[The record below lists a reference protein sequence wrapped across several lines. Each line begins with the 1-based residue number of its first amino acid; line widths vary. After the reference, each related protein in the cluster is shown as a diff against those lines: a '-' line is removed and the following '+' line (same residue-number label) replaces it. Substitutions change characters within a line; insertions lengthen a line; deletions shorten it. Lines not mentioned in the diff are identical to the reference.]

1 MLRQLGAFSI
11 CRWNTHHKHRSFNI
25 SEPRI
30 NERIRVP
37 EVRLVGPAGE
47 QVGIVRIEDALRLA
61 AESDL
66 DLVEVAPQAKPPV
79 CKLMDFGK
87 YKYEAAVKAREAR
100 KNQTNTVLKEIRF
113 RLKIDTHDYETKRG
127 HALRFLGAGDKVKA
141 MIQFRGREQQRP
153 EMGLRL
159 LQRFAEDVAE
169 VGVVESSPRI
179 DGRNMVMVIGPLKNK
194 AEAKAE
200 ARRATQR
207 AEAKAQ
213 NEAKAT
219 GRVDTSGDDQAPLTQ
234 SLADLLPEGFQVNT
248 AAEPEAPA
256 AAAAPE
262 AAVETPA
269 AAAPALRPS
278 AGSSQGCRGS
288 SGAGGSEA
296 GGSQAGGSQGR
307 KRPEARSAQGCPAA
321 EGHRHPRPQA
331 PAAPKAAEAATPAPA
346 APSLRQCLLHR
357 SRWPGPLRRSPL
369 HAPRHHGPRPSRQA
383 RRPTSSK
390 LRKVPPSGSQQPAC
404 RPQGRLHERTA
415 DIVCGYVRRSVPMPK
430 MKTHSGAKKRFK
442 LTGSGKLR
450 RQQANRRH
458 YLEHKSSRLT
468 RRLAGD
474 KIVFKGDAKVIRKM
488 LGI

>member
-1 MLRQLGAFSI
+1 MEYHI
-11 CRWNTHHKHRSFNI
+11 NHRSFNI

-47 QVGIVRIEDALRLA
+47 QVGIVRIDDALRLA

-153 EMGLRL
+153 EMGIRL
-159 LQRFAEDVAE
+159 LQRFADDVAD

-179 DGRNMVMVIGPLKNK
+179 DGRNMVMVVGPLKNK

-200 ARRATQR
+200 ARRESQR

-219 GRVDTSGDDQAPLTQ
+219 GGGRVDVSGDDQAPLTQ
-234 SLADLLPEGFQVNT
+234 SLADLLPEGFAITTVPET
-248 AAEPEAPA
+248 EAPAEAETPVAPVEAAPESEAPVKEAPAEEVPVKETAPKEAAPKAAPVKEAAVQEAPKQAAPKAAAPKREAPKAAPAPVKAPAAVKPPEA
-256 AAAAPE
+256 AAAAP
-262 AAVETPA
+262 
-269 AAAPALRPS
+269 AAPRPPVPMP
-278 AGSSQGCRGS
+278 
-288 SGAGGSEA
+288 
-296 GGSQAGGSQGR
+296 
-307 KRPEARSAQGCPAA
+307 KPIAR
-321 EGHRHPRPQA
+321 
-331 PAAPKAAEAATPAPA
+331 PAAPKPAARPAPKA
-346 APSLRQCLLHR
+346 AP
-357 SRWPGPLRRSPL
+357 
-369 HAPRHHGPRPSRQA
+369 
-383 RRPTSSK
+383 K
-390 LRKVPPSGSQQPAC
+390 PA
-404 RPQGRLHERTA
+404 G
-415 DIVCGYVRRSVPMPK
+415 K
-430 MKTHSGAKKRFK
+430 KT
-442 LTGSGKLR
+442 T
-450 RQQANRRH
+450 
-458 YLEHKSSRLT
+458 
-468 RRLAGD
+468 
-474 KIVFKGDAKVIRKM
+474 
-488 LGI
+488 

>member
-1 MLRQLGAFSI
+1 MGAFSI
-11 CRWNTHHKHRSFNI
+11 CRWSTHLNHRSSNI

-153 EMGLRL
+153 EMGIRL
-159 LQRFAEDVAE
+159 LQRFADDVAE

-179 DGRNMVMVIGPLKNK
+179 DGRNMVMVVGPLKNK

-219 GRVDTSGDDQAPLTQ
+219 GRVDVSRDQPAMTQ
-234 SLADLLPEGFQVNT
+234 SLADLLPEGFAVT
-248 AAEPEAPA
+248 TEEAAPEASTEAAASTSAEAPA
-256 AAAAPE
+256 ETVAAPEAEAPVKEEPKQEVPAEEAPKQAAPVKEAPKQEAPKQAAPVKEAPKQEAPKQEAPKREAPRAAAAPRPAVSRPAVAKAPVAPKPAE
-262 AAVETPA
+262 AAPVAPKPA
-269 AAAPALRPS
+269 GVPAPPP
-278 AGSSQGCRGS
+278 
-288 SGAGGSEA
+288 
-296 GGSQAGGSQGR
+296 
-307 KRPEARSAQGCPAA
+307 KPVAR
-321 EGHRHPRPQA
+321 
-331 PAAPKAAEAATPAPA
+331 PAAPKPAARPA
-346 APSLRQCLLHR
+346 APK
-357 SRWPGPLRRSPL
+357 PG
-369 HAPRHHGPRPSRQA
+369 
-383 RRPTSSK
+383 SK
-390 LRKVPPSGSQQPAC
+390 
-404 RPQGRLHERTA
+404 
-415 DIVCGYVRRSVPMPK
+415 
-430 MKTHSGAKKRFK
+430 KT
-442 LTGSGKLR
+442 
-450 RQQANRRH
+450 N
-458 YLEHKSSRLT
+458 
-468 RRLAGD
+468 
-474 KIVFKGDAKVIRKM
+474 
-488 LGI
+488 

>member
-1 MLRQLGAFSI
+1 VQSLRSQHIRPSRPSI
-11 CRWNTHHKHRSFNI
+11 APAIGGLLCFAGGTHNNHRSFNI

-153 EMGLRL
+153 EMGIRL
-159 LQRFAEDVAE
+159 LQRFADDVAE

-179 DGRNMVMVIGPLKNK
+179 DGRNMVMVVGPLKNK

-213 NEAKAT
+213 NEAKAS
-219 GRVDTSGDDQAPLTQ
+219 GRVDVSGDDFVPLTQ
-234 SLADLLPEGFQVNT
+234 SLADLLPEGFAIT
-248 AAEPEAPA
+248 TEPEADVPQAEETEAAAPA
-256 AAAAPE
+256 AAQASEADSAAAEPAAKASAAEAAPAAEAPVRE
-262 AAVETPA
+262 AAPQEAPKQTAPKAAAPRAAAPRREAPKAAPAPAKAPVAARPAEAAEAAKPA
-269 AAAPALRPS
+269 AAAPA
-278 AGSSQGCRGS
+278 
-288 SGAGGSEA
+288 
-296 GGSQAGGSQGR
+296 
-307 KRPEARSAQGCPAA
+307 PAA
-321 EGHRHPRPQA
+321 SKPAAVPMPKPVPR
-331 PAAPKAAEAATPAPA
+331 PAAPKPAARPAPKA
-346 APSLRQCLLHR
+346 APK
-357 SRWPGPLRRSPL
+357 P
-369 HAPRHHGPRPSRQA
+369 A
-383 RRPTSSK
+383 SK
-390 LRKVPPSGSQQPAC
+390 
-404 RPQGRLHERTA
+404 
-415 DIVCGYVRRSVPMPK
+415 
-430 MKTHSGAKKRFK
+430 KT
-442 LTGSGKLR
+442 T
-450 RQQANRRH
+450 
-458 YLEHKSSRLT
+458 
-468 RRLAGD
+468 
-474 KIVFKGDAKVIRKM
+474 
-488 LGI
+488 

>member
-11 CRWNTHHKHRSFNI
+11 CRWVYHINHRSFNI

-47 QVGIVRIEDALRLA
+47 QVGVVRIEDALRLA

-153 EMGLRL
+153 EMGIRL
-159 LQRFAEDVAE
+159 LQRFADDVAE

-179 DGRNMVMVIGPLKNK
+179 DGRNMVMVVGPLKNK

-200 ARRATQR
+200 ARRASQR

-213 NEAKAT
+213 NEAKAS
-219 GRVDTSGDDQAPLTQ
+219 GRIDVTGDDQAPLTQ
-234 SLADLLPEGFQVNT
+234 SLADLLPEGFAITTQPET
-248 AAEPEAPA
+248 EAPEAEA
-256 AAAAPE
+256 TEAAAPE
-262 AAVETPA
+262 T
-269 AAAPALRPS
+269 AAPAN
-278 AGSSQGCRGS
+278 A
-288 SGAGGSEA
+288 E
-296 GGSQAGGSQGR
+296 
-307 KRPEARSAQGCPAA
+307 AA
-321 EGHRHPRPQA
+321 EA
-331 PAAPKAAEAATPAPA
+331 PVAAPVAEAPAKEAPAKEAPAEEAAAKEAPVKEAAAQEAPKQAAPKAAAPKREAPKAAPAPAKAPEAKPAEAPKAAAPAPA
-346 APSLRQCLLHR
+346 AP
-357 SRWPGPLRRSPL
+357 
-369 HAPRHHGPRPSRQA
+369 RP
-383 RRPTSSK
+383 P
-390 LRKVPPSGSQQPAC
+390 
-404 RPQGRLHERTA
+404 
-415 DIVCGYVRRSVPMPK
+415 VPMPK
-430 MKTHSGAKKRFK
+430 PVARPAAPKPAARPAPKAAPKPAGKKT
-442 LTGSGKLR
+442 T
-450 RQQANRRH
+450 
-458 YLEHKSSRLT
+458 
-468 RRLAGD
+468 
-474 KIVFKGDAKVIRKM
+474 
-488 LGI
+488 

>member
-11 CRWNTHHKHRSFNI
+11 CRWVYHINHRSFNI

-47 QVGIVRIEDALRLA
+47 QVGVVRIEDALRLA

-153 EMGLRL
+153 EMGIRL
-159 LQRFAEDVAE
+159 LQRFADDVAE

-179 DGRNMVMVIGPLKNK
+179 DGRNMVMVVGPLKNK

-200 ARRATQR
+200 ARRASQR

-213 NEAKAT
+213 NEAKAS
-219 GRVDTSGDDQAPLTQ
+219 GRIDVTGDDQAPLTQ
-234 SLADLLPEGFQVNT
+234 SLADLLPEGFAITTQPET
-248 AAEPEAPA
+248 EAPEAEA
-256 AAAAPE
+256 TEAAAPE
-262 AAVETPA
+262 T
-269 AAAPALRPS
+269 AAPAK
-278 AGSSQGCRGS
+278 A
-288 SGAGGSEA
+288 EA
-296 GGSQAGGSQGR
+296 A
-307 KRPEARSAQGCPAA
+307 EAPVAAPAA
-321 EGHRHPRPQA
+321 EA
-331 PAAPKAAEAATPAPA
+331 PAKEAPAKEAPAKEAAAKEAPVKEAAAQEAPKQAAPKAAAPKREAPKAAPAPAKAPEAKPAEAAKAAAPAPA
-346 APSLRQCLLHR
+346 AP
-357 SRWPGPLRRSPL
+357 
-369 HAPRHHGPRPSRQA
+369 RP
-383 RRPTSSK
+383 P
-390 LRKVPPSGSQQPAC
+390 
-404 RPQGRLHERTA
+404 
-415 DIVCGYVRRSVPMPK
+415 VPMPK
-430 MKTHSGAKKRFK
+430 PVARPAAPKPAARPAPKAAPKPAGKKT
-442 LTGSGKLR
+442 T
-450 RQQANRRH
+450 
-458 YLEHKSSRLT
+458 
-468 RRLAGD
+468 
-474 KIVFKGDAKVIRKM
+474 
-488 LGI
+488 

>member
-1 MLRQLGAFSI
+1 M
-11 CRWNTHHKHRSFNI
+11 
-25 SEPRI
+25 

-153 EMGLRL
+153 EMGIRL
-159 LQRFAEDVAE
+159 LQRFADDVAE

-179 DGRNMVMVIGPLKNK
+179 DGRNMVMVVGPLKNK

-213 NEAKAT
+213 NEAKAE
-219 GRVDTSGDDQAPLTQ
+219 GRVDTSGKDQTPMTQ
-234 SLADLLPEGFQVNT
+234 SLADLLPEGFTVSTEPEAT
-248 AAEPEAPA
+248 AADSTPAEAPA
-256 AAAAPE
+256 AAPEQEAPKAPASKQEAPKQEAPKAEAAKAPAPKQEAPKQEAPKAAAPK
-262 AAVETPA
+262 AAAPKAAAPAPKPA
-269 AAAPALRPS
+269 AAA
-278 AGSSQGCRGS
+278 
-288 SGAGGSEA
+288 
-296 GGSQAGGSQGR
+296 
-307 KRPEARSAQGCPAA
+307 KPEAA
-321 EGHRHPRPQA
+321 A
-331 PAAPKAAEAATPAPA
+331 PAAPKPAGVPAPPKPVARPA
-346 APSLRQCLLHR
+346 APKPAAR
-357 SRWPGPLRRSPL
+357 P
-369 HAPRHHGPRPSRQA
+369 APKA
-383 RRPTSSK
+383 
-390 LRKVPPSGSQQPAC
+390 VPKPA
-404 RPQGRLHERTA
+404 G
-415 DIVCGYVRRSVPMPK
+415 K
-430 MKTHSGAKKRFK
+430 KT
-442 LTGSGKLR
+442 
-450 RQQANRRH
+450 N
-458 YLEHKSSRLT
+458 
-468 RRLAGD
+468 
-474 KIVFKGDAKVIRKM
+474 
-488 LGI
+488 

>member
-1 MLRQLGAFSI
+1 MPGL
-11 CRWNTHHKHRSFNI
+11 NNKHRSFNI

-153 EMGLRL
+153 EMGIRL
-159 LQRFAEDVAE
+159 LQRFADDVAE

-179 DGRNMVMVIGPLKNK
+179 DGRNMVMVVGPLKNK

-213 NEAKAT
+213 NEAKAS
-219 GRVDTSGDDQAPLTQ
+219 GRVDTSGEDQAPLTQ
-234 SLADLLPEGFQVNT
+234 SLADLLPEGFTVST
-248 AAEPEAPA
+248 EPDAVVEDNAPAEAPA
-256 AAAAPE
+256 APEQEAPKQEAPKAAAPKQE
-262 AAVETPA
+262 APKQEAPKAAAPKQEAPKQEAPKAAAPKQEAPKQEAPKAAAPKAAAPKAAAPKAAPAPRPA
-269 AAAPALRPS
+269 AAA
-278 AGSSQGCRGS
+278 
-288 SGAGGSEA
+288 
-296 GGSQAGGSQGR
+296 
-307 KRPEARSAQGCPAA
+307 KPEAA
-321 EGHRHPRPQA
+321 A
-331 PAAPKAAEAATPAPA
+331 PAAPKPAAVPAPPKPVARPA
-346 APSLRQCLLHR
+346 APKPAAR
-357 SRWPGPLRRSPL
+357 P
-369 HAPRHHGPRPSRQA
+369 APKAAP
-383 RRPTSSK
+383 K
-390 LRKVPPSGSQQPAC
+390 PA
-404 RPQGRLHERTA
+404 G
-415 DIVCGYVRRSVPMPK
+415 K
-430 MKTHSGAKKRFK
+430 KT
-442 LTGSGKLR
+442 
-450 RQQANRRH
+450 N
-458 YLEHKSSRLT
+458 
-468 RRLAGD
+468 
-474 KIVFKGDAKVIRKM
+474 
-488 LGI
+488 

>member
-1 MLRQLGAFSI
+1 LPGL
-11 CRWNTHHKHRSFNI
+11 NNKHRSFNI

-153 EMGLRL
+153 EMGIRL
-159 LQRFAEDVAE
+159 LQRFADDVAE

-179 DGRNMVMVIGPLKNK
+179 DGRNMVMVVGPLKNK

-213 NEAKAT
+213 NEAKAS
-219 GRVDTSGDDQAPLTQ
+219 GRVDTSGEDQAPMTQ
-234 SLADLLPEGFQVNT
+234 SLADLLPEGFTVST
-248 AAEPEAPA
+248 EPDAVAEDNAPAEAPA
-256 AAAAPE
+256 AAAPEQEALKQEAPKQE
-262 AAVETPA
+262 AP
-269 AAAPALRPS
+269 R
-278 AGSSQGCRGS
+278 
-288 SGAGGSEA
+288 
-296 GGSQAGGSQGR
+296 
-307 KRPEARSAQGCPAA
+307 AA
-321 EGHRHPRPQA
+321 EPKQEA
-331 PAAPKAAEAATPAPA
+331 PKQEAPKQEAPKAAAPKAAEPKQEAPKREAPKAAAPKAAPAPRPAAAAKPEAAAPA
-346 APSLRQCLLHR
+346 APK
-357 SRWPGPLRRSPL
+357 PAAVP
-369 HAPRHHGPRPSRQA
+369 APPKPVARPAAPKPAA
-383 RRPTSSK
+383 R
-390 LRKVPPSGSQQPAC
+390 PA
-404 RPQGRLHERTA
+404 
-415 DIVCGYVRRSVPMPK
+415 PK
-430 MKTHSGAKKRFK
+430 AAPKPAGKKT
-442 LTGSGKLR
+442 
-450 RQQANRRH
+450 N
-458 YLEHKSSRLT
+458 
-468 RRLAGD
+468 
-474 KIVFKGDAKVIRKM
+474 
-488 LGI
+488 

>member
-1 MLRQLGAFSI
+1 MPED
-11 CRWNTHHKHRSFNI
+11 NNKHRSFNI

-153 EMGLRL
+153 EMGIRL
-159 LQRFAEDVAE
+159 LQRFADDVAE

-179 DGRNMVMVIGPLKNK
+179 DGRNMVMVVGPLKNK

-213 NEAKAT
+213 NEAKAA
-219 GRVDTSGDDQAPLTQ
+219 GRVDTSGKDQAPMTQ
-234 SLADLLPEGFQVNT
+234 SLADLLPEGFTVST
-248 AAEPEAPA
+248 EPEAPAEAPA
-256 AAAAPE
+256 AAAPAAEAE
-262 AAVETPA
+262 AAQAPKQEAPKQEAPKAPA
-269 AAAPALRPS
+269 PKQEARKAPAPAAKPAAAPKPEAAAPAAP
-278 AGSSQGCRGS
+278 AP
-288 SGAGGSEA
+288 
-296 GGSQAGGSQGR
+296 
-307 KRPEARSAQGCPAA
+307 KPAA
-321 EGHRHPRPQA
+321 VPAPPKPVAR
-331 PAAPKAAEAATPAPA
+331 PAAPKPA
-346 APSLRQCLLHR
+346 A
-357 SRWPGPLRRSPL
+357 
-369 HAPRHHGPRPSRQA
+369 RPA
-383 RRPTSSK
+383 AK
-390 LRKVPPSGSQQPAC
+390 AVPKPA
-404 RPQGRLHERTA
+404 G
-415 DIVCGYVRRSVPMPK
+415 K
-430 MKTHSGAKKRFK
+430 KT
-442 LTGSGKLR
+442 
-450 RQQANRRH
+450 N
-458 YLEHKSSRLT
+458 
-468 RRLAGD
+468 
-474 KIVFKGDAKVIRKM
+474 
-488 LGI
+488 

>member
-1 MLRQLGAFSI
+1 M
-11 CRWNTHHKHRSFNI
+11 
-25 SEPRI
+25 
-30 NERIRVP
+30 
-37 EVRLVGPAGE
+37 
-47 QVGIVRIEDALRLA
+47 A

-153 EMGLRL
+153 EMGIRL

-179 DGRNMVMVIGPLKNK
+179 DGRNMVMVVGPLKNK

-207 AEAKAQ
+207 AEAKAE
-213 NEAKAT
+213 NEAKAA
-219 GRVDTSGDDQAPLTQ
+219 GRVDISGDEQGTPD
-234 SLADLLPEGFQVNT
+234 
-248 AAEPEAPA
+248 
-256 AAAAPE
+256 
-262 AAVETPA
+262 AVA
-269 AAAPALRPS
+269 GRPS
-278 AGSSQGCRGS
+278 AGRLPAFPRRPPLTRRRQRRKLRQRAEAAAAGS
-288 SGAGGSEA
+288 RRRSAPVPVEAARLPRPRPRKHPRLPVQRLRPAEAPKAG
-296 GGSQAGGSQGR
+296 
-307 KRPEARSAQGCPAA
+307 SAQGRQAGSSAA
-321 EGHRHPRPQA
+321 QQPRRQPPRPPGRQR
-331 PAAPKAAEAATPAPA
+331 PQHRRRQHLRSRRRLWLSRP
-346 APSLRQCLLHR
+346 LRQRR
-357 SRWPGPLRRSPL
+357 SRQL
-369 HAPRHHGPRPSRQA
+369 PRPRPSRWRGLRRRSLLHGPQRPGPGQA
-383 RRPTSSK
+383 GGQEDQLVHDCGRQSP
-390 LRKVPPSGSQQPAC
+390 GSQQPAR
-404 RPQGRLHERTA
+404 RPQGRLHDRTA
-415 DIVCGYVRRSVPMPK
+415 DIVRGYVRRSVPMPK

-458 YLEHKSSRLT
+458 YLEHKSSALT